1 MKFQRVWVGGL
12 LAAALSLSWPTFAQ
26 NAPPPGP
33 PGPQGPQGGPPPSGA
48 EFIKKFD
55 TNGDGKI
62 SVDEY
67 LADFAK
73 MDANHDGSIDA
84 TEAPQGG
91 GDFIGSFDANGDGKV
106 SKDEFLAD
114 FRQMDKN
121 GDGFVELSEAP
132 GPPPPPGTP
141 PPPGN

>member
-1 MKFQRVWVGGL
+1 MKFQRLLAGGL
-12 LAAALSLSWPTFAQ
+12 LSAALSLSSAGFAQ
-26 NAPPPGP
+26 NAPP

-48 EFIKKFD
+48 DFIKKFD
-55 TNGDGKI
+55 SNGDGKI

-67 LADFAK
+67 VADFAK
-73 MDANHDGSIDA
+73 MDASHDGLIDA

-91 GDFIGSFDANGDGKV
+91 GDFIGGFDANGDGKV